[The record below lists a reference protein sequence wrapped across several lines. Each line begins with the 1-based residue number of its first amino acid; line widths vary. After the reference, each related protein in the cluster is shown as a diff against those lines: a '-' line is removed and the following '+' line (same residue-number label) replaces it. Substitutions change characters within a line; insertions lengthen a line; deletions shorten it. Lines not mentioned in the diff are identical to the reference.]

1 MVNDLI
7 IIRLK
12 NVNEN
17 KKNKLLTYLKHN
29 SLSYIELNKNTF
41 QFKNQDY
48 HFCCNGCRKIFIK
61 KPKKWKKRAK

>member
-17 KKNKLLTYLKHN
+17 KKIKLLTYLKHN

-41 QFKNQDY
+41 YEKEKQ
-48 HFCCNGCRKIFIK
+48 RKGTNANKGTNK
-61 KPKKWKKRAK
+61 KVKKISR

>member
-41 QFKNQDY
+41 YEKYKQ
-48 HFCCNGCRKIFIK
+48 
-61 KPKKWKKRAK
+61 PKKEWEWKSYIK

>member
-12 NVNEN
+12 NVDEN

-41 QFKNQDY
+41 YEKEKQ
-48 HFCCNGCRKIFIK
+48 K
-61 KPKKWKKRAK
+61 KGTNEQEYTK

>member
-1 MVNDLI
+1 MVNNLI

-41 QFKNQDY
+41 YEKEKQKKGKNERIY
-48 HFCCNGCRKIFIK
+48 KCC
-61 KPKKWKKRAK
+61 

>member
-29 SLSYIELNKNTF
+29 SFSYIEINKNTF
-41 QFKNQDY
+41 YEKEKQKEGKNDKS
-48 HFCCNGCRKIFIK
+48 N
-61 KPKKWKKRAK
+61 

>member
-41 QFKNQDY
+41 YEKEKQKKGKNET
-48 HFCCNGCRKIFIK
+48 K
-61 KPKKWKKRAK
+61 

>member
-29 SLSYIELNKNTF
+29 SFSYIEINKNTF
-41 QFKNQDY
+41 YEKEKQKKGTNEKIY
-48 HFCCNGCRKIFIK
+48 SNNSRNGIYSKCR
-61 KPKKWKKRAK
+61 

>member
-12 NVNEN
+12 NVDKN

-29 SLSYIELNKNTF
+29 SFSYIEINKNTF
-41 QFKNQDY
+41 YEKEKQMKGKNEHNTIRKRNNKCFKY
-48 HFCCNGCRKIFIK
+48 KY
-61 KPKKWKKRAK
+61 

>member
-41 QFKNQDY
+41 YEKEKQ
-48 HFCCNGCRKIFIK
+48 K
-61 KPKKWKKRAK
+61 KGTNESIENRFTN

>member
-1 MVNDLI
+1 MVNNLI

-12 NVNEN
+12 NVNKN

-41 QFKNQDY
+41 YEKEKQKKGKNERIY
-48 HFCCNGCRKIFIK
+48 KCC
-61 KPKKWKKRAK
+61 

>member
-29 SLSYIELNKNTF
+29 SLSYIEINKNTF
-41 QFKNQDY
+41 YEKEEQTKGKNDT
-48 HFCCNGCRKIFIK
+48 RKK
-61 KPKKWKKRAK
+61 KYIILI

>member
-41 QFKNQDY
+41 LEKEKQ
-48 HFCCNGCRKIFIK
+48 K
-61 KPKKWKKRAK
+61 KGTNAGRIL

>member
-29 SLSYIELNKNTF
+29 SLSYIEINKNTF
-41 QFKNQDY
+41 YEKEKQ
-48 HFCCNGCRKIFIK
+48 K
-61 KPKKWKKRAK
+61 KGTNNECLERPKSEF

>member
-17 KKNKLLTYLKHN
+17 KKNKLLTYLEHN
-29 SLSYIELNKNTF
+29 SFLYIEINKNTF
-41 QFKNQDY
+41 YEKEEQTKETNK
-48 HFCCNGCRKIFIK
+48 RKE
-61 KPKKWKKRAK
+61 